1 MLEPVEEG
9 SEPPNKFPGEQP
21 SIGKLRM
28 TTKKF
33 DEAMSNP
40 RCITNGETPRLV
52 ELKILTLASRPPVCK
67 SNFWRLTHR
76 RDMSLG
82 RLHTHTNKTAAQL
95 SLGRVFCKLLAL
107 LLQRSVGLCRSR
119 SQLDVERTWPSH
131 VIRTVIQ
138 HEVVLLAHIC
148 SQHYN
153 TVVITQKW
161 LELLHA
167 IAAMKALLIECHFAY
182 SSIARLNWF

>member
-67 SNFWRLTHR
+67 SNFWRL
-76 RDMSLG
+76 
-82 RLHTHTNKTAAQL
+82 

-138 HEVVLLAHIC
+138 HEIVLLACIC

-153 TVVITQKW
+153 TVVIT
-161 LELLHA
+161 
-167 IAAMKALLIECHFAY
+167 
-182 SSIARLNWF
+182 